1 MAKPR
6 QCGCLSQEIGY
17 TPAHHFDTQGGAPPG
32 AARLGMA
39 ETTVGAVA
47 RPQSSFQD
55 VLVVS
60 FGHALTH
67 WYPATFYL
75 LLPLIGSE
83 LGLSYAQV
91 GSILTC
97 QFAAG
102 AIANIPG
109 GILVDT
115 VGRKGLLMAISLSWI
130 GIPYLV
136 MGVSHVYWMMLAC
149 ATLVGMG
156 NNLWHP
162 TAIPWLADRF
172 PRRKGLVMSIHG
184 MGGNVGDALAPL
196 VIGALLATYAWRSVV
211 LMNVLPG
218 IVMALFILVYV
229 SRAAEPEAPA
239 RKAPRMN
246 GAERLRS
253 LALLV
258 KNRAFVT
265 LAIGSGFRS
274 MTQSALMTFLPLY
287 LAREMGY
294 STGWIGACMF
304 ALQAAGF
311 LAAPIA
317 GHLSDSVGRRQVIMS
332 SMAMTAVVIL
342 MMVLAGGSVW
352 FVALVALL
360 GFFLFAVRA
369 VLQAWMLDATPPGM
383 GGSAIGLLFST
394 QAAGAA
400 IGPVSAGLVAD
411 HFGIMAAFYFTAGT
425 IVVAN
430 LLVFATPASLMK
442 RP

>member
-1 MAKPR
+1 
-6 QCGCLSQEIGY
+6 
-17 TPAHHFDTQGGAPPG
+17 
-32 AARLGMA
+32 MA

-47 RPQSSFQD
+47 RPQNSIQD

-83 LGLSYAQV
+83 LGLNYAQI

-109 GILVDT
+109 GLLVDT
-115 VGRKGLLMAISLSWI
+115 VGRKGLLMAVSLSWI

-136 MGVSHVYWMMLAC
+136 MGVSHAYWMMLAC
-149 ATLVGMG
+149 AALVGIG

-184 MGGNVGDALAPL
+184 MGGNVGDAFAPL
-196 VIGALLATYAWRSVV
+196 VIGALLASYSWRSVV

-218 IVMALFILVYV
+218 FVMALFILIYI
-229 SRAAEPEAPA
+229 SRVQDAAPA
-239 RKAPRMN
+239 GAARKPPRMS

-253 LALLV
+253 LALLA

-265 LAIGSGFRS
+265 LALGSGFRS
-274 MTQSALMTFLPLY
+274 MTQGALLTFLPLY
-287 LAREMGY
+287 LAHEMGY
-294 STGWIGACMF
+294 SPRWIGACMF

-311 LAAPIA
+311 AAAPIA

-332 SMAMTAVVIL
+332 SMAMTAVVIVV
-342 MMVLAGGSVW
+342 MVFAGGTAW

-411 HFGIMAAFYFTAGT
+411 HFGIMAAFYFMAGT

-430 LLVFATPASLMK
+430 LMVFATPAELMK
-442 RP
+442 RDL

>member
-1 MAKPR
+1 
-6 QCGCLSQEIGY
+6 
-17 TPAHHFDTQGGAPPG
+17 
-32 AARLGMA
+32 MA

-75 LLPLIGSE
+75 LLPLIGKE
-83 LGLSYAQV
+83 LGLTYAQV
-91 GSILTC
+91 GSVLTC

-109 GILVDT
+109 GLLVDT
-115 VGRKGLLMAISLSWI
+115 IGRKGLLMAISLSWI

-136 MGVSHVYWMMLAC
+136 MGISHAYWMMLAC
-149 ATLVGMG
+149 ATLVGIG

-162 TAIPWLADRF
+162 TAIPWLANRF
-172 PRRKGLVMSIHG
+172 PSRKGLVMSIHG

-196 VIGALLATYAWRSVV
+196 VIGALLATYSWRSVV

-218 IVMALFILVYV
+218 MVMALFILVYV
-229 SRAAEPEAPA
+229 SRAPEPDAPA

-246 GAERLRS
+246 GGERLRS
-253 LALLV
+253 LALLA
-258 KNRAFVT
+258 KNRAFLT

-274 MTQSALMTFLPLY
+274 MTQSALLTFLPLY
-287 LAREMGY
+287 LAHEMGY

-400 IGPVSAGLVAD
+400 IGPISAGLVAD

-430 LLVFATPASLMK
+430 LLVFVTPASLMRK
-442 RP
+442 DL

>member
-1 MAKPR
+1 
-6 QCGCLSQEIGY
+6 
-17 TPAHHFDTQGGAPPG
+17 
-32 AARLGMA
+32 MA

-75 LLPLIGSE
+75 LLPLIGKE
-83 LGLSYAQV
+83 LDLTYAQV

-109 GILVDT
+109 GLLVDT
-115 VGRKGLLMAISLSWI
+115 IGRKGLLMAISLSWI

-149 ATLVGMG
+149 ATLVGIG

-184 MGGNVGDALAPL
+184 MGGNVGDAFAPL
-196 VIGALLATYAWRSVV
+196 VMGALLNIWSWRSVV

-218 IVMALFILVYV
+218 IVMALLILVYV
-229 SRAAEPEAPA
+229 SRAAEPETSA
-239 RKAPRMN
+239 RKAPRMD
-246 GAERLRS
+246 GAERRRA
-253 LALLV
+253 LALLA
-258 KNRAFVT
+258 KNRAFLT
-265 LAIGSGFRS
+265 LALGSGFRS

-287 LAREMGY
+287 LAHEMGY

-311 LAAPIA
+311 AAAPIA
-317 GHLSDSVGRRQVIMS
+317 GYLSDSVGRRQVIMS

-342 MMVLAGGSVW
+342 MMVLAGRTAW

-369 VLQAWMLDATPPGM
+369 VLQAWMLDATPPGI

-400 IGPVSAGLVAD
+400 IGPISAGLVAD
-411 HFGIMAAFYFTAGT
+411 HFGIMSAFYFTAAT

-430 LLVFATPASLMK
+430 LLVFATPATLMK
-442 RP
+442 KDL

>member
-1 MAKPR
+1 
-6 QCGCLSQEIGY
+6 
-17 TPAHHFDTQGGAPPG
+17 
-32 AARLGMA
+32 
-39 ETTVGAVA
+39 
-47 RPQSSFQD
+47 
-55 VLVVS
+55 
-60 FGHALTH
+60 
-67 WYPATFYL
+67 
-75 LLPLIGSE
+75 
-83 LGLSYAQV
+83 
-91 GSILTC
+91 
-97 QFAAG
+97 
-102 AIANIPG
+102 
-109 GILVDT
+109 
-115 VGRKGLLMAISLSWI
+115 MAISLSWI

-162 TAIPWLADRF
+162 TAIPWLANRF
-172 PRRKGLVMSIHG
+172 PKRKGLVMSIHG
-184 MGGNVGDALAPL
+184 MGGNVGDAVAPL
-196 VIGALLATYAWRSVV
+196 AIGALLWWGYPWRSVV

-218 IVMALFILVYV
+218 IAMALFILIYV
-229 SRAAEPEAPA
+229 SRAGDDEAPAA
-239 RKAPRMN
+239 RKAPRMS
-246 GAERLRS
+246 GPERMRS

-265 LAIGSGFRS
+265 LAVGSGFRS
-274 MTQSALMTFLPLY
+274 MTQSALLTFLPLY
-287 LAREMGY
+287 LSHEMGY
-294 STGWIGACMF
+294 SSGWIGACMF

-311 LAAPIA
+311 MAAPIA

-369 VLQAWMLDATPPGM
+369 VLQAWMLDATPPGI

>member
-1 MAKPR
+1 M
-6 QCGCLSQEIGY
+6 
-17 TPAHHFDTQGGAPPG
+17 
-32 AARLGMA
+32 
-39 ETTVGAVA
+39 
-47 RPQSSFQD
+47 
-55 VLVVS
+55 VS

-109 GILVDT
+109 GLLVDT
-115 VGRKGLLMAISLSWI
+115 IGRKGLLMAISLSWI
-130 GIPYLV
+130 GLPYLV
-136 MGVSHVYWMMLAC
+136 MGVTHAYWMMLAC
-149 ATLVGMG
+149 ATLVGIG

-184 MGGNVGDALAPL
+184 MGGNVGDAFAPL
-196 VIGALLATYAWRSVV
+196 VIGALLATWSWRNVV
-211 LMNVLPG
+211 LINVLPG

-239 RKAPRMN
+239 RKAPRMD

-253 LALLV
+253 LALLA

-287 LAREMGY
+287 LAHEMGY

-311 LAAPIA
+311 AAAPIA

-369 VLQAWMLDATPPGM
+369 VLQAWMLDATPPGI

-442 RP
+442 QDL

>member
-1 MAKPR
+1 
-6 QCGCLSQEIGY
+6 
-17 TPAHHFDTQGGAPPG
+17 
-32 AARLGMA
+32 MA

-75 LLPLIGSE
+75 LLPLIGRD

-109 GILVDT
+109 GLLVDT

-149 ATLVGMG
+149 AMLVGIG

-184 MGGNVGDALAPL
+184 MGGNVGDAFAPL
-196 VIGALLATYAWRSVV
+196 VIGALLAIYSWRSVV

-218 IVMALFILVYV
+218 IAMALFILVYV
-229 SRAAEPEAPA
+229 GRAPDAAAPA
-239 RKAPRMN
+239 RKAPRMS
-246 GAERLRS
+246 GTERLRS
-253 LALLV
+253 L
-258 KNRAFVT
+258 
-265 LAIGSGFRS
+265 
-274 MTQSALMTFLPLY
+274 
-287 LAREMGY
+287 
-294 STGWIGACMF
+294 
-304 ALQAAGF
+304 
-311 LAAPIA
+311 
-317 GHLSDSVGRRQVIMS
+317 
-332 SMAMTAVVIL
+332 
-342 MMVLAGGSVW
+342 
-352 FVALVALL
+352 
-360 GFFLFAVRA
+360 
-369 VLQAWMLDATPPGM
+369 
-383 GGSAIGLLFST
+383 
-394 QAAGAA
+394 
-400 IGPVSAGLVAD
+400 
-411 HFGIMAAFYFTAGT
+411 
-425 IVVAN
+425 
-430 LLVFATPASLMK
+430 
-442 RP
+442 

>member
-1 MAKPR
+1 
-6 QCGCLSQEIGY
+6 
-17 TPAHHFDTQGGAPPG
+17 
-32 AARLGMA
+32 MA

-109 GILVDT
+109 GLLVDT
-115 VGRKGLLMAISLSWI
+115 IGRKGLLMAISLSWI

-136 MGVSHVYWMMLAC
+136 MGVTHAYWMMLAC
-149 ATLVGMG
+149 ATLVGIG

-184 MGGNVGDALAPL
+184 MGGNVGDAFAPL
-196 VIGALLATYAWRSVV
+196 VVGALLATWSWRSVV

-218 IVMALFILVYV
+218 MVMALFILVYV

-239 RKAPRMN
+239 RKAPRMD

-253 LALLV
+253 LALLA

-274 MTQSALMTFLPLY
+274 MTQSALLTFLPLY
-287 LAREMGY
+287 LAHEMGY

-311 LAAPIA
+311 AAAPIA

-369 VLQAWMLDATPPGM
+369 VLQAWMLDATPPGI

-400 IGPVSAGLVAD
+400 IGPISAGLVAD

-430 LLVFATPASLMK
+430 LLVFATPATLMK
-442 RP
+442 RDI

>member
-1 MAKPR
+1 
-6 QCGCLSQEIGY
+6 
-17 TPAHHFDTQGGAPPG
+17 
-32 AARLGMA
+32 MA

-109 GILVDT
+109 GLLVDT
-115 VGRKGLLMAISLSWI
+115 IGRKGLLMAISLSWI
-130 GIPYLV
+130 GLPYLV
-136 MGVSHVYWMMLAC
+136 MGVTHAYWMMLAC
-149 ATLVGMG
+149 ATLVGIG

-184 MGGNVGDALAPL
+184 MGGNVGDAFAPL
-196 VIGALLATYAWRSVV
+196 VVGALLNIWSWRSVV

-239 RKAPRMN
+239 RKAPRMD

-253 LALLV
+253 LALLA

-274 MTQSALMTFLPLY
+274 MTQSALLTFLPLY
-287 LAREMGY
+287 LAHEMGY

-311 LAAPIA
+311 AAAPIA

-369 VLQAWMLDATPPGM
+369 VLQAWMLDATPPGI

-400 IGPVSAGLVAD
+400 IGPISAGLVAD

-430 LLVFATPASLMK
+430 LLVFATPAELMK
-442 RP
+442 KDL

>member
-1 MAKPR
+1 
-6 QCGCLSQEIGY
+6 
-17 TPAHHFDTQGGAPPG
+17 
-32 AARLGMA
+32 MA

-75 LLPLIGSE
+75 LLPLIGRE
-83 LGLSYAQV
+83 LDLTYAQV

-109 GILVDT
+109 GLLVDT
-115 VGRKGLLMAISLSWI
+115 IGRKGLLMAISLSWI
-130 GIPYLV
+130 GLPYLV
-136 MGVSHVYWMMLAC
+136 MGVTHAYWMMLAC
-149 ATLVGMG
+149 ATLVGIG

-184 MGGNVGDALAPL
+184 MGGNVGDAFAPL
-196 VIGALLATYAWRSVV
+196 VVGALLATWSWRNVV
-211 LMNVLPG
+211 LINVLPG

-239 RKAPRMN
+239 RKAPRMD

-253 LALLV
+253 LALLA

-274 MTQSALMTFLPLY
+274 MTQSALLTFLPLY
-287 LAREMGY
+287 LAHEMGY

-311 LAAPIA
+311 AAAPIA

-442 RP
+442 KDL